1 MFQWDEFGN
10 YKFEKVEEIDRE
22 LTVTNHV
29 GIREALEL
37 VEASTGKETLGMCLA
52 PDGNINDEMK
62 RLTKKSGHGQVISA

>member
-1 MFQWDEFGN
+1 M
-10 YKFEKVEEIDRE
+10 DRE

-52 PDGNINDEMK
+52 PDGNMNDEMK
-62 RLTKKSGHGQVISA
+62 RLTKKSGHGQVTSAQDVFLQLRPSSVYPQQS